1 MQTNKN
7 SVFLV
12 FTFTFTFLFH
22 FADSNQTRQR
32 KRRKIRELKNKLR
45 QKIRLYDAIAED
57 TIDEELA
64 SNLTE
69 DYILPWERSE
79 DGMVAYLDMFSKMY
93 AYMPMV

>member
-7 SVFLV
+7 SVFLRV
-12 FTFTFTFLFH
+12 LLFH

-45 QKIRLYDAIAED
+45 QKIVLYNTIAED
-57 TIDEELA
+57 TIDGELA